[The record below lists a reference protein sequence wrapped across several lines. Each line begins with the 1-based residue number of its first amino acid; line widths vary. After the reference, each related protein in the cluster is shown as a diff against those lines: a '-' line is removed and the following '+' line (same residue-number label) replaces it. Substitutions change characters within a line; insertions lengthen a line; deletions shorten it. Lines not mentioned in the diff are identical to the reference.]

1 MKKTKID
8 IDIEKIPNEIRHLFK
23 NATVYDSSCHS
34 NALVYY
40 LDTGYYIKTD
50 TLHELEKEANLN
62 RLFDALGL
70 GVEVVA
76 YVCADRDYLVTREAV
91 GEDLTHFLQDPEQLC
106 AILASSLRKLHAQP
120 ISGMPMSFRH
130 QRYLESANGDY
141 SGGCYDES
149 VLTDRYTISSKE
161 EAWNIMQ
168 ANKSLLK
175 ADTLIHGD
183 ACLPNIIQN
192 DGAFSTFI
200 DFNLAGVGDRHIDLY
215 WAIWSLQY
223 NLKTSAYT
231 DLFLDLYGRDNFNE
245 DMLRVVAA
253 FELFG

>member
-1 MKKTKID
+1 MKKTKIE
-8 IDIEKIPNEIRHLFK
+8 INREEFPNELRQLLE
-23 NATVYDSSCHS
+23 NATVYDSSCS
-34 NALVYY
+34 SDAKVYY

-50 TLHELEKEANLN
+50 VAHALAKEAEMTS
-62 RLFDALGL
+62 LFHSIGF
-70 GVEVVA
+70 GVEVLA
-76 YVCADRDYLVTREAV
+76 YVTAEKDYLVTREAV
-91 GEDLTHFLQDPEQLC
+91 GEDLTHYLQDPEKLC
-106 AILASSLRKLHAQP
+106 ALLATSLRKLHANPIQSVP
-120 ISGMPMSFRH
+120 ISP
-130 QRYLESANGDY
+130 RYERYMESASGDC
-141 SGGCYDES
+141 SGGCYDEF
-149 VLTDRYTISSKE
+149 VLLDRYPIASKE
-161 EAWNIMQ
+161 EAWAIMQ
-168 ANKSLLK
+168 ENKELLK

-192 DGAFSTFI
+192 GGALSAFI

-231 DLFLDLYGRDNFNE
+231 DLFLDLYGREHFNE